1 MRNVVN
7 LIRGASDDDEESRRS
22 VVGFAKGL
30 PKGSNLGD
38 GDGGGDGDG
47 DGDGGG
53 SGGGGDGGAD
63 LNKSSVAMQ
72 IGKIII
78 DCRRMVALMGSWMSR
93 AYTSSPPGKHGG
105 SPSLPSPPP
114 PRPTPTSTLTPTP
127 TSRIHLFDLPLAH
140 PDLPQGKLYKDS
152 RLGRG
157 GLLAVGGG
165 STVAQKH
172 VDGTHTDISVNN
184 TGSWSVQEMRVEGG
198 EELTGV

>member
-1 MRNVVN
+1 MRGV
-7 LIRGASDDDEESRRS
+7 SDDDEESRRS

-38 GDGGGDGDG
+38 GDSDGDGGGGGGGGGGDDGDG

-53 SGGGGDGGAD
+53 GGGGGDGGAD

-114 PRPTPTSTLTPTP
+114 SRPTPTPTP
-127 TSRIHLFDLPLAH
+127 QNPPIRPSSRP
-140 PDLPQGKLYKDS
+140 S
-152 RLGRG
+152 RSPSRE
-157 GLLAVGGG
+157 
-165 STVAQKH
+165 
-172 VDGTHTDISVNN
+172 II
-184 TGSWSVQEMRVEGG
+184 
-198 EELTGV
+198 